1 MYICSLKGQIPIQ
14 MVSEMGRTT
23 RIIAGIMLLTVL
35 LVVSLSSMPSADAAF
50 TGSEPASSGDTAWI
64 LVCSILVAMMLPGVA
79 FFYGGMLRKQSMT
92 SVMAQTLIATGIMTL
107 SWVILGFS
115 LLGEGLSTDSDAGK
129 FF

>member
-1 MYICSLKGQIPIQ
+1 

-64 LVCSILVAMMLPGVA
+64 LLCSILVAMMLPGVA

-92 SVMAQTLIATGIMTL
+92 SVMARRGHHDPVVGDPRILTGIRF
-107 SWVILGFS
+107 LGWHHR
-115 LLGEGLSTDSDAGK
+115 
-129 FF
+129 